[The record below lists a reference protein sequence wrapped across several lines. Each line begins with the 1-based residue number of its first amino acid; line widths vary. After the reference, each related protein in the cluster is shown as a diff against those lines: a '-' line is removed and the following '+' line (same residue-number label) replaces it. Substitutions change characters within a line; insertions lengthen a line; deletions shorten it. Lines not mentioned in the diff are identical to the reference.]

1 MDTVLLLKFAAVF
14 VFVITLMLLFSW
26 FLKRLGLAGSGVLR
40 SSDKRRLRV
49 VEFLPL
55 DHRRR
60 LVLIKRDDR
69 EHLLVL
75 GPEGETVVETN
86 IPSKAEDEH
95 VIAFS
100 RDPRNVKI

>member
-1 MDTVLLLKFAAVF
+1 MDMLLLLKFASVF
-14 VFVITLMLLFSW
+14 VFVISLMLLFSW
-26 FLKRLGLAGSGVLR
+26 GLKKTGLAGVVMRPSAH
-40 SSDKRRLRV
+40 RRLEV

-60 LVLIKRDDR
+60 LVLVRRDDR

-75 GPEGETVVETN
+75 GTESETVVETN
-86 IPSKAEDEH
+86 IAAAAKDEH
-95 VIAFS
+95 VVAFS